1 MKLGDVA
8 TDTLTGF
15 TGIVI
20 SRIEYLTG
28 CIQWKLQPQGLKE
41 GKIVEGEWLDEVR
54 LKVIN
59 PSAGGPVGSMP
70 KPQHP

>member
-8 TDTLTGF
+8 TDTITGF
-15 TGIVI
+15 TGIAV

-28 CIQWKLQPQGLKE
+28 CIQWKLQPQGLKD
-41 GKIVEGEWLDEVR
+41 GKIIEGEWLDEVR
-54 LKVIN
+54 LKVVN